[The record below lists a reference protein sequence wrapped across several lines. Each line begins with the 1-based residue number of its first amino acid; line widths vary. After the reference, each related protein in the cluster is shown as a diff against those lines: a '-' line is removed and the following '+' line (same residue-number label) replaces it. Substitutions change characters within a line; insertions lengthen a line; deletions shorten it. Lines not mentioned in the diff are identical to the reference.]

1 MPMSTV
7 RTSPL
12 TVVSEAML
20 KLHALC
26 CGRLNFDR
34 KVFFPDDNSGNKL
47 RAPVP
52 GFLVIHPK
60 GKLLFDTGIDCRA
73 ATDPIAHLGARL
85 AASFEIAA
93 APDEHAAGQ
102 LAHFGLGCDDINT
115 VANSHLHFDHCGCNA
130 LFPRAQFLVQRNE
143 LAAARA
149 PKSHAFAPGW
159 DHALDYRELDGEHD
173 VFGDAS
179 VILFPTPGHTQGHQS
194 LKVQVSK
201 GRWIVMTADACY
213 TQEHLDRDLLPVVAW
228 NGSLMHET
236 MAKFRQMGERSDT
249 ELIFGHDADQWLRLP
264 ERTHAST

>member
-1 MPMSTV
+1 MPT
-7 RTSPL
+7 
-12 TVVSEAML
+12 
-20 KLHALC
+20 LHALC

-34 KVFFPDDNSGNKL
+34 KVFFPDDQSGSRF

-73 ATDPIAHLGARL
+73 AADPVAHLGQRL
-85 AASFEIAA
+85 ATTFEIVAA
-93 APDEHAAGQ
+93 ADEHVAGQ
-102 LAHFGLGCDDINT
+102 LAHLGLACGDIKY

-130 LFPRAQFLVQRNE
+130 LFPRAEFLLQRAE

-149 PKSHAFAPGW
+149 LKSHAFAPGW
-159 DHALDYRELDGEHD
+159 DHALDYHEIDGEHD

-194 LKVQVSK
+194 LKVQVGK

-213 TQEHLDRDLLPVVAW
+213 TQEHLDRDLLPGVAW
-228 NGSLMHET
+228 NGPLMHET
-236 MAKFRQMGERSDT
+236 MAGLRQIGERSDT
-249 ELIFGHDADQWLRLP
+249 ELIFGHDGDQWLRLP
-264 ERTHAST
+264 QRGQAIT